1 MPVSFVEWRGK
12 SVGWGCFG
20 PPSVESRIAA
30 SCGVGITKTIGRQTW
45 IPITNVVR
53 SSVWQAV
60 YVYGEESISELC
72 RIGR

>member
-1 MPVSFVEWRGK
+1 VNFAEVCGK
-12 SVGWGCFG
+12 SPGWGCFC
-20 PPSVESRIAA
+20 PPSVEFRIGA
-30 SCGVGITKTIGRQTW
+30 SFGVRITKEIGRQTW
-45 IPITNVVR
+45 TSTLNVVR